1 MASASGKGNDGTVT
15 MDQLKEVEY
24 ELKRKKNVEEN
35 EKRLAVIRQ
44 KSAALQEHIEKE
56 KQVGEANKPPKKKKV
71 HNSQHIYFIPV
82 QHLLFNLHI

>member
-1 MASASGKGNDGTVT
+1 

-56 KQVGEANKPPKKKKV
+56 RQLAEASKPPKKKNKKV
-71 HNSQHIYFIPV
+71 HSSQHIQFLPA
-82 QHLLFNLHI
+82 QHLLNGSSTNLFF